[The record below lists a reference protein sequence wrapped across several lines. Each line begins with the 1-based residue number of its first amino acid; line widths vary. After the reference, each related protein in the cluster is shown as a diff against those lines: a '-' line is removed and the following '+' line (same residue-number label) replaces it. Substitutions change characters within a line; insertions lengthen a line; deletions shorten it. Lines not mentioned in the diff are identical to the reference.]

1 MAICRTQIYC
11 NFRTCI
17 FCILLDQEA
26 WDKVL
31 YRLISK
37 HFWAWH
43 QYIVVNFSSYV
54 RQANIHVL
62 ANSHLKQGIWALKP
76 GEDRCSI
83 SRTVLSTISQY
94 VFLWSF
100 LNYDQSLTY
109 DLRLF
114 VKPATESSKDDQLY
128 SNCNVIWLF
137 FLSMELFIV

>member
-62 ANSHLKQGIWALKP
+62 ANSHLKQGIWALNP

-83 SRTVLSTISQY
+83 SIVRSDVTIF
-94 VFLWSF
+94 FLWSF

-109 DLRLF
+109 DFLWNQPLNQ
-114 VKPATESSKDDQLY
+114 VKTINSTPIVMSFDY
-128 SNCNVIWLF
+128 
-137 FLSMELFIV
+137 FLSMKFFNV